1 MFSIN
6 SMNFVTFQAKPV
18 SCEKFA
24 TQKTK
29 KMFEKS
35 VDKVVKKD
43 EVIIQNT
50 KKTVSCNKFA
60 EQKANR
66 K

>member
-6 SMNFVTFQAKPV
+6 SMNSINFQAKPV
-18 SCEKFA
+18 SCGKFA
-24 TQKTK
+24 TQRAK

-35 VDKVVKKD
+35 VDKIVKKD

>member
-6 SMNFVTFQAKPV
+6 SMNSINFQAKPV

-24 TQKTK
+24 AQKAK

-35 VDKVVKKD
+35 VDRFVKND

-50 KKTVSCNKFA
+50 KKAVSCNKSA